1 MLITPKSISPLARFI
16 TGDIEQTPY
25 LSGPKLIDLF
35 NSYGFD
41 DKYGSDFPSR
51 WLYVEKKLE
60 DINNTNHLMGVL
72 EELIDDHFYL
82 DKEEDLETAVKY
94 FQPTILIKMG
104 FYGIGIFYG
113 LATLVTG
120 IFPCDSGYNKEL
132 IDPSFSQLTHNF
144 AALLMYLFVPINI
157 IIIGIG
163 LKRLTNYNR
172 LSIIAIT
179 SGIISILFVYLL
191 FSDLTSEFLGL
202 YQRIIESVFIIWI
215 LTCAFTIKNE
225 EIV

>member
-1 MLITPKSISPLARFI
+1 MSNNSIFFIGVLGVSLLAASFILGGLLIENYDIVSQFISESYAIDTEYGVLLRIFGYIPSGILIT
-16 TGDIEQTPY
+16 
-25 LSGPKLIDLF
+25 LF
-35 NSYGFD
+35 CF
-41 DKYGSDFPSR
+41 
-51 WLYVEKKLE
+51 L
-60 DINNTNHLMGVL
+60 
-72 EELIDDHFYL
+72 
-82 DKEEDLETAVKY
+82 AVKY
-94 FQPTILIKMG
+94 FQPTILIKIG

-120 IFPCDSGYNKEL
+120 IFPCDSGCNKEL
-132 IDPSFSQLTHNF
+132 IDPSFSQLTHNV

-163 LKRLTNYNR
+163 LKRLANYNR

-191 FSDLTSEFLGL
+191 FSDITSEFLGL

-215 LTCAFTIKNE
+215 LTCAFTIKNQN
-225 EIV
+225 

>member
-1 MLITPKSISPLARFI
+1 MSNNSIFFIGVLGVSLLAASFILGGLLIENYDIVSQFISESYAIDTEYGVLLRIFGYIPSGILIT
-16 TGDIEQTPY
+16 
-25 LSGPKLIDLF
+25 LF
-35 NSYGFD
+35 CF
-41 DKYGSDFPSR
+41 
-51 WLYVEKKLE
+51 L
-60 DINNTNHLMGVL
+60 
-72 EELIDDHFYL
+72 
-82 DKEEDLETAVKY
+82 AVKY
-94 FQPTILIKMG
+94 FQPTILIKIG

-120 IFPCDSGYNKEL
+120 IFPCDSGCNKEL
-132 IDPSFSQLTHNF
+132 IDPSFSQLTHNV

-179 SGIISILFVYLL
+179 SGIISILFVYLF

-225 EIV
+225 EVV